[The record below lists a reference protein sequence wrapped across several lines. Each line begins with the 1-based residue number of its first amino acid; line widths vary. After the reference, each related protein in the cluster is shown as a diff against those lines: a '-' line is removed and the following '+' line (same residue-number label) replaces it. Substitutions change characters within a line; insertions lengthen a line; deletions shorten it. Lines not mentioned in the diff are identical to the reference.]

1 MCLLRRWS
9 PASFTVSLRAL
20 ASTIAASMA
29 PGGTECYRERE
40 PSTFDLGQGRRTN
53 GAIGFA
59 TNHMMP
65 RGAMMVDDASW
76 LDAAGRM
83 LVAAFFLVAGLI
95 NVTPAQI
102 KHHIGRLTDF
112 RVPFPALAFWIGMTL
127 QFTGCALLVSGWR
140 ADVGVYC
147 L

>member
-1 MCLLRRWS
+1 
-9 PASFTVSLRAL
+9 
-20 ASTIAASMA
+20 
-29 PGGTECYRERE
+29 
-40 PSTFDLGQGRRTN
+40 
-53 GAIGFA
+53 
-59 TNHMMP
+59 
-65 RGAMMVDDASW
+65 MVDDASW

-147 L
+147 LIAFSLAANGIYNRFWTVQDPMRRDFGRLLLLANIGVLGGLLLVLGNLR